1 MNTSSASLRVGMLL
15 GLLACALGLPGCIVW
30 DIRDQLQNANNQLVC
45 VQEGLDQANK
55 GLASANDLLNKTNER
70 LDSVEEGLTRLDKTN
85 LLIDNVERGLGRI
98 DNTNTSLTTLEQQLA
113 MLNSIEKSLIRV
125 DQHLAGLRKSMAAID
140 GVIPFLDLGG
150 DYVEPAGE
158 MPIASELAKEQADTE
173 AGEPATGQPS
183 GTVASAEGQPAAGS
197 ASGSPPRRDSLMGA
211 WISAYPDRSIA
222 IVVHND
228 GTYERSAPA
237 PASATPASQPAAT
250 APAKPVIE
258 RGTWK
263 REGVVI
269 TFTPEDTAVA
279 GAGQPAASGGGSAAN
294 SEAKPGEPSAK
305 PAWTVKVVSVS
316 SRALAVEDDAKLVLF
331 SRP

>member
-113 MLNSIEKSLIRV
+113 MLNSIEKSLTRV

-158 MPIASELAKEQADTE
+158 MPIANELAKEQAGAEGAE
-173 AGEPATGQPS
+173 AAGDQ
-183 GTVASAEGQPAAGS
+183 VAVSAEGQPVPGSQPAAGS
-197 ASGSPPRRDSLMGA
+197 QPGSPQRRDSLMGA

-237 PASATPASQPAAT
+237 PAPATPASQPAAA

-269 TFTPEDTAVA
+269 TFTPGNPAAADAPNAA
-279 GAGQPAASGGGSAAN
+279 GAAGGGSKPGQPAV
-294 SEAKPGEPSAK
+294 KPP
-305 PAWTVKVVSVS
+305 WDVKVVSVS
-316 SRALAVEDDAKLVLF
+316 SRALAIEDDGRLVLF
-331 SRP
+331 ARP